1 MNTLSVRNIPSVFL
15 EMAEKRKDKI
25 AMRQKDLGIWNDVS
39 WEEYKSQALRVAYG
53 LMKLGVHP
61 GDFVGIIG
69 DNSPEW
75 LYADMGIQLAG
86 AASVGIYTTS
96 SFEQLF
102 YILQH
107 AGCKVLFAD
116 NEEQVDKWLMIRD
129 RLPSLQY
136 IVYWDKKGLEK
147 LDDENLIFFDD
158 LKKMGQKAFSTDRD
172 KHLKI
177 ANEVNPDDV
186 SILVYTSGTTGHPK
200 GAMITAKNI
209 FWIANAIIDST
220 SELISEEET
229 TMSFLPLC
237 HIFERLFSVYLPL
250 VYGYTIHFAEST
262 ETIAQNLREIR
273 PTIGYAVPRVW
284 EKFHSSILLKMKDA
298 PLLNQWMFKKA
309 ISIGERYTRLKLD
322 GKKIPVTLQML
333 RWISYYCVLYPLKYM
348 MGMNNMKN
356 AISGAAPISREIL
369 FFYHILG
376 IRLLEGY
383 GMTESTGIITISDS
397 SFYKLGTVGIPLKGA
412 QLSLDSEGE
421 ILVRHGGVFKGY
433 YQDEEATAKTIKE
446 GWLYT
451 GDIGEV
457 DMDGFLKI
465 VDRKKD
471 IIITAGGKNI
481 APQYIENKMKESP
494 YINDAI
500 VIGDGKKYITAIV
513 ILDEENINKYA
524 SDQKIQYSSYSELAS
539 NSDIK
544 LLIEKEIQKVNK
556 ALSNVEMIKKF
567 SILDKRLYVED
578 GEVTPTMKVKRKF
591 INEHYTP
598 LIEAMYR

>member
-1 MNTLSVRNIPSVFL
+1 MNTNSVRNIPSVFL
-15 EMAEKRKDKI
+15 DMAEKRKDKI
-25 AMRQKDLGIWNDVS
+25 AMRHKDLGIWNDVS
-39 WEEYKSQALRVAYG
+39 WDEYKSQALQVAYG
-53 LMKLGVHP
+53 LMELDVHP

-75 LYADMGIQLAG
+75 LYADMGIQIAG
-86 AASVGIYTTS
+86 ACSVGIYTTS
-96 SFEQLF
+96 SSEQLF

-147 LDDENLIFFDD
+147 LEDERLIFFDD
-158 LKKMGQKAFSTDRD
+158 LKKMGDNSISSYRN

-186 SILVYTSGTTGHPK
+186 AILVYTSGTTGHPK
-200 GAMITAKNI
+200 GAMITANNL
-209 FWIANAIIDST
+209 FWIADAIIDST

-284 EKFHSSILLKMKDA
+284 EKFHSAILLRMKDA
-298 PLLNQWMFKKA
+298 PLLNQWMFVKA
-309 ISIGERYTRLKLD
+309 ISIGENYTRMKLN
-322 GKKIPVTLQML
+322 GKKIPVTLRVL
-333 RWISYYCVLYPLKYM
+333 RWITYFSVIYPLKYM

-356 AISGAAPISREIL
+356 AISGAAPISMEIL

-397 SFYKLGTVGIPLKGA
+397 SHFKLGTVGIPLKGA
-412 QLSLDSEGE
+412 ELSLDGEGE
-421 ILVRHGGVFKGY
+421 ILVRHGGIFKGY
-433 YQDEEATAKTIKE
+433 YKDEEATAKTIKK

-451 GDIGEV
+451 GDVGEV
-457 DMDGFLKI
+457 DEDGFLKI

-513 ILDEENINKYA
+513 ILDEENINNYA

-539 NSDIK
+539 NSDVK

-556 ALSNVEMIKKF
+556 ELSNVEMIKKF
-567 SILDKRLYVED
+567 RILDKRLYVED

-591 INEHYTP
+591 INEHYAP
-598 LIEAMYR
+598 LIESMYR